1 MIGLPDKFNL
11 WDEEE
16 EQEEDMQEYREHY
29 SARHEEFAD
38 RWAMEQE
45 Q

>member
-1 MIGLPDKFNL
+1 MIGLPDDFNL
-11 WDEEE
+11 WDEDEE
-16 EQEEDMQEYREHY
+16 EEMQEYREHY

-38 RWAMEQE
+38 RWAIQQE